1 MEGLE
6 KVMEDSGGDLARIVT
21 KAEAK
26 RLLTDPSGAV
36 IGVEYLKDGSLHRE
50 HGPVIIA
57 TGGFGAD
64 YTSDSLLAKHRP
76 ELRALPTTNG
86 DHCTGD
92 GIKMAVGVG
101 ADTVDMT
108 SVQVHPTG
116 LVHPGEPDA
125 KVKFLA
131 AEALRGVGGILLDAN
146 GERFCD
152 ELGRRDYVSGEMN
165 KGRGPFRL
173 ILNGKASKEIEWH
186 CKHYVGRGI
195 MKRFNNGAEVAREI
209 GVSPQKLAQTFA
221 AYNRAAQ
228 TKQCPFGKKFFHNL
242 PLDMND
248 TTFHVA
254 QVCTVVHY
262 TMGGLRINNES
273 QVTNANGMPVA
284 GLYAAGEV
292 AGGIH
297 GRNRLGGNSL
307 LDCVVFGRVAGDTA
321 SRHLLTGA
329 IKALR
334 MGGGRGAP
342 ETALARVATV
352 NGHFNPGQRV
362 AQPQQWAG
370 AGGGGGGGG
379 VSAASVAGPGVSSGG
394 ALSPPAVSAKS
405 GGARA
410 YTEAEIA
417 KHNTE
422 GDLWVVIEGKVY
434 DLTKFLPDHPGG
446 KKAIMLFAGKD
457 ATEEFN
463 MLHPPN
469 VLKKYLSP
477 DALVGTVA

>member
-1 MEGLE
+1 M
-6 KVMEDSGGDLARIVT
+6 
-21 KAEAK
+21 
-26 RLLTDPSGAV
+26 
-36 IGVEYLKDGSLHRE
+36 
-50 HGPVIIA
+50 
-57 TGGFGAD
+57 
-64 YTSDSLLAKHRP
+64 
-76 ELRALPTTNG
+76 
-86 DHCTGD
+86 
-92 GIKMAVGVG
+92 
-101 ADTVDMT
+101 
-108 SVQVHPTG
+108 
-116 LVHPGEPDA
+116 
-125 KVKFLA
+125 
-131 AEALRGVGGILLDAN
+131 
-146 GERFCD
+146 
-152 ELGRRDYVSGEMN
+152 
-165 KGRGPFRL
+165 
-173 ILNGKASKEIEWH
+173 
-186 CKHYVGRGI
+186 
-195 MKRFNNGAEVAREI
+195 
-209 GVSPQKLAQTFA
+209 SPQKLAQTFA

-228 TKQCPFGKKFFHNL
+228 DKQCPFGKKFFHNL

-352 NGHFNPGQRV
+352 NGHFNPGSGSR
-362 AQPQQWAG
+362 
-370 AGGGGGGGG
+370 
-379 VSAASVAGPGVSSGG
+379 SRSSGPARAAAAAAG
-394 ALSPPAVSAKS
+394 LRRERRRSRRLLRRRALAPPAVSAKS

-422 GDLWVVIEGKVY
+422 GDLWVV
-434 DLTKFLPDHPGG
+434 H
-446 KKAIMLFAGKD
+446 
-457 ATEEFN
+457 
-463 MLHPPN
+463 
-469 VLKKYLSP
+469 
-477 DALVGTVA
+477 